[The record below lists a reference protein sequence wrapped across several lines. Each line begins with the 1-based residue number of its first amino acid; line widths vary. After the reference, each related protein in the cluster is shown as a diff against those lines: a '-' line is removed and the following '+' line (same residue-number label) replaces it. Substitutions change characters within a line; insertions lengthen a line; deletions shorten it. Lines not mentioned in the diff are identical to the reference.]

1 MNLITVADLIDQG
14 AAELVTG
21 PFGTQLAA
29 HDYVDKGTPVI
40 NVRNVGFGDVR
51 TANLEY
57 LDAETV
63 ERLARHKLKE
73 GDIVFGRKGAVER
86 HAFISSHEHGWLQ
99 GSDCIRLRLDPNVME
114 PRFVSFAFRT
124 EWHKRWMQ
132 NHCSSGATMAS
143 LNQDILRLLAI
154 PSPPLTRQ
162 REVSGLL
169 GAFDDLIKNN
179 RRRIETLEEMARLIY
194 REWFVHFRFP
204 GHKEVNFVDS
214 DFGPIPEGW
223 TVEVTFDLISR
234 GVLEI
239 GDGYRAKNS
248 EFAGTSFSFVR
259 VKNVREGYLDLTDV
273 DYLPEPY
280 GERVGGKRARPG
292 DCVISM
298 KGTVGRMAFVG
309 ERTPPLIYSPQVSYW
324 RPLQPD
330 LISPEYLRLWMQ
342 SPVFVE
348 QCARVKGAT
357 DMADYVNLRDQRAM
371 RLAMPPATV
380 HAAFVESVS
389 PLLSLSDNLRS
400 QIEVL
405 ENARDLL
412 LPRLISGEVDV
423 SDLSLDLEPVG

>member
-1 MNLITVADLIDQG
+1 
-14 AAELVTG
+14 
-21 PFGTQLAA
+21 
-29 HDYVDKGTPVI
+29 
-40 NVRNVGFGDVR
+40 
-51 TANLEY
+51 
-57 LDAETV
+57 
-63 ERLARHKLKE
+63 
-73 GDIVFGRKGAVER
+73 
-86 HAFISSHEHGWLQ
+86 
-99 GSDCIRLRLDPNVME
+99 ME
-114 PRFVSFAFRT
+114 
-124 EWHKRWMQ
+124 
-132 NHCSSGATMAS
+132 
-143 LNQDILRLLAI
+143 
-154 PSPPLTRQ
+154 
-162 REVSGLL
+162 EV
-169 GAFDDLIKNN
+169 
-179 RRRIETLEEMARLIY
+179 ARLIY

-204 GHKEVNFVDS
+204 GHKDVELVGADLRS
-214 DFGPIPEGW
+214 IPEDW
-223 TVEVTFDLISR
+223 TVEVTSDLITG

-248 EFAGTSFSFVR
+248 EFAGIDFAFVR

-324 RPLQPD
+324 RSLQPE
-330 LISPEYLRLWMQ
+330 LISSEYLRLWMQ
-342 SPVFVE
+342 SPAFVE

-371 RLAMPPATV
+371 RLAVPPLAI

-389 PLLSLSDNLRS
+389 PLLSLSDNLHS

-412 LPRLISGEVDV
+412 LPRLISGELDV
-423 SDLSLDLEPVG
+423 SGLDLDLEPVA